1 MIEASDEKADGG
13 YYSVIC
19 GLEHKTAC
27 FNKLAVTSP
36 TGQITARNGSVAQ
49 RLSILSSK
57 ARKSPISRSSS
68 RPSSRW
74 SSTSRRQTGSVSR
87 SRRRCS
93 LLPTRWSNEAGECL
107 LLAQSGHPD
116 VLNQC
121 PLLGVK
127 RTSLR
132 HSVMSAFDPGYDE
145 TTGSHQRVPNGG
157 CRPRGLDRG

>member
-27 FNKLAVTSP
+27 FNKLAVTNP

-74 SSTSRRQTGSVSR
+74 SSTSRRQTGSYRDPAVVAR
-87 SRRRCS
+87 YCRRGDRMK
-93 LLPTRWSNEAGECL
+93 
-107 LLAQSGHPD
+107 LANVCFWHKAD
-116 VLNQC
+116 I
-121 PLLGVK
+121 
-127 RTSLR
+127 
-132 HSVMSAFDPGYDE
+132 
-145 TTGSHQRVPNGG
+145 
-157 CRPRGLDRG
+157 